1 MKTVERL
8 ERAIGQLGRANA
20 WLVLVIILLMATNVV
35 LRYAFSF
42 GSVWAQELEWHLL
55 SPLIL
60 IGMSYAMQSGEHVRV
75 DILYA
80 KFPFRR
86 QLLVDMLSSVL
97 TIAVCLAIIF
107 LSVSYVEQSF
117 SVSEASPD
125 PGGLPLRWLLKAL
138 IPLGFAVL
146 AVQAV
151 LQLARQLTKWKSLEE
166 SVR

>member
-1 MKTVERL
+1 MKNVERL

-35 LRYAFSF
+35 LRYAFSY

-86 QLLVDMLSSVL
+86 QLLIDMLSSVL
-97 TIAVCLAIIF
+97 TVAVCLVIIF
-107 LSVSYVEQSF
+107 LSVSYVGQSF

-146 AVQAV
+146 AVQALLQFV
-151 LQLARQLTKWKSLEE
+151 GQLAKWKSLQE